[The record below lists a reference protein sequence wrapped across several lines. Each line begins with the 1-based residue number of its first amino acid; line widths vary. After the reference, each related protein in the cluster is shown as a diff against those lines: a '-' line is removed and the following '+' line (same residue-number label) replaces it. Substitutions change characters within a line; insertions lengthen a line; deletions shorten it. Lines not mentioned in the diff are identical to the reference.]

1 MVRILFYGD
10 PHGNWKPLLKACA
23 DDQPD
28 GVVILGDCDLVRPL
42 SAEVAPLLKAGIPLY
57 WIAGNHD
64 SDREEWF
71 ANLFQGGVD
80 TNLNGRVVDVGG
92 VRIGGLGGIFQEAIW
107 HPELGSESHFRAP
120 AHYVEHLA
128 RQNLLDGRERLSE
141 TAIFPDIYDNLANLS
156 ADVLVTHDAPSCH
169 RHGFEELDILAEAMG
184 VRLIVHG
191 HHHEAYEAKLESGI
205 QVIGV
210 NRAQPKLIEISR

>member
-1 MVRILFYGD
+1 MSRTTRPGRGNTTRFMMVRILFYGD

-71 ANLFQGGVD
+71 ANLFQGGRSEERRVG
-80 TNLNGRVVDVGG
+80 NGWRAG
-92 VRIGGLGGIFQEAIW
+92 VW
-107 HPELGSESHFRAP
+107 
-120 AHYVEHLA
+120 
-128 RQNLLDGRERLSE
+128 
-141 TAIFPDIYDNLANLS
+141 
-156 ADVLVTHDAPSCH
+156 
-169 RHGFEELDILAEAMG
+169 
-184 VRLIVHG
+184 
-191 HHHEAYEAKLESGI
+191 
-205 QVIGV
+205 
-210 NRAQPKLIEISR
+210 